1 MQDLLVALL
10 SVALG
15 LASLLCA
22 ARAFRPAL
30 ASDPIERVKRWFAQE
45 NRANPEGRPRLR
57 LVSSL
62 TPRQIQRKVFRLL
75 QNAGIPLEVEEALLL
90 WTILLLACTLS
101 GFLAARLTGLAAGLA
116 AGGTL
121 PLLYLRILS
130 ARRKRQMEGQIPDLL
145 DLLASGL
152 RAGFSFFQSLQ
163 HAAGQ
168 MDAPIGPTL
177 RQVITEM
184 TVGFDVETALRR
196 WVERTGSL
204 DLELAVSAILI
215 QREVGGNLAE
225 VLDNISGIM
234 RDRREAQMEMRSLTA
249 QGRMEGWIISLLP
262 VVLGAFFTLTRPEYM
277 GVLFHT
283 AQGVRML
290 TLSVIFGIIGV
301 FLVNR
306 IVKPRY

>member
-1 MQDLLVALL
+1 MQDLLVA
-10 SVALG
+10 ALAVSMG
-15 LASLLCA
+15 LTSILCFV
-22 ARAFRPAL
+22 RANRPAPVL
-30 ASDPIERVKRWFAQE
+30 DPFERVKTWFAHE
-45 NRANPEGRPRLR
+45 AGPASERHRFRFVAA
-57 LVSSL
+57 L
-62 TPRQIQRKVFRLL
+62 TPKQIQRKVLRLL
-75 QNAGIPLEVEEALLL
+75 QNAGVPLEVEEALLL
-90 WTILLLACTLS
+90 WSILGLACALS
-101 GFLAARLTGLAAGLA
+101 GFLASGVGGLAAGLSIS
-116 AGGTL
+116 GIL
-121 PLLYLRILS
+121 PVLYLRGR
-130 ARRKRQMEGQIPDLL
+130 ARKRRSQMEGQIPDLL

-163 HAAGQ
+163 HASTQ
-168 MDAPIGPTL
+168 MDTPLGPTL
-177 RQVITEM
+177 QYVVTEM

-234 RDRREAQMEMRSLTA
+234 RDRREAKMEMRSLTA

-262 VVLGAFFTLTRPEYM
+262 VVLGTFFTLTRPDYM
-277 GVLFHT
+277 AVLFNT
-283 AQGVRML
+283 PQGVRML
-290 TLSVIFGIIGV
+290 SISVVSGAIGI

>member
-1 MQDLLVALL
+1 VN
-10 SVALG
+10 
-15 LASLLCA
+15 
-22 ARAFRPAL
+22 
-30 ASDPIERVKRWFAQE
+30 DPVERVKRWFAQDRPNGE
-45 NRANPEGRPRLR
+45 ERPRLR
-57 LVSSL
+57 FVSL
-62 TPRQIQRKVFRLL
+62 LAPRQLQRKVSRLL
-75 QNAGIPLEVEEALLL
+75 QNAGIPLEVEEAILL
-90 WTILLLACTLS
+90 WTILILVCALS
-101 GFLAARLTGLAAGLA
+101 GLLSSGLMGLAAGLA
-116 AGGTL
+116 AAGPL
-121 PLLYLRILS
+121 PLLFLRMRS

-168 MDAPIGPTL
+168 MDAPIGPTVQ
-177 RQVITEM
+177 QVITEM

-262 VVLGAFFTLTRPEYM
+262 VVLGVFFTLTRPDYM
-277 GVLFHT
+277 GVLFHSP
-283 AQGVRML
+283 QGVRML
-290 TLSVIFGIIGV
+290 TLSGIFGVIGI

>member
-1 MQDLLVALL
+1 MQDLLVAFL

-15 LASLLCA
+15 LASLLCVF
-22 ARAFRPAL
+22 RAFRPVAGT
-30 ASDPIERVKRWFAQE
+30 DPIARVKRWFTQD
-45 NRANPEGRPRLR
+45 RPSNEERQRLR
-57 LVSSL
+57 FVSSL
-62 TPRQIQRKVFRLL
+62 APRQLQRKVSRLL

-90 WTILLLACTLS
+90 WAILLLACTLS
-101 GFLAARLTGLAAGLA
+101 GFLSAGVFGLVAGLA
-116 AGGTL
+116 SGGGL
-121 PLLYLRILS
+121 PLLFLRVQS

-168 MDAPIGPTL
+168 MEAPIGPTL

-262 VVLGAFFTLTRPEYM
+262 VVLGIFFTLTRPEYM

-283 AQGVRML
+283 PQGVRML
-290 TLSVIFGIIGV
+290 TLSGVFGVIGI

>member
-1 MQDLLVALL
+1 VPDLLVAFL

-15 LASLLCA
+15 LSSLLCLG
-22 ARAFRPAL
+22 RAFRPVQVN
-30 ASDPIERVKRWFAQE
+30 DPVERVKRWFAQDRPDGE
-45 NRANPEGRPRLR
+45 ERPRLR
-57 LVSSL
+57 FVSL
-62 TPRQIQRKVFRLL
+62 LAPRQLQRKVSRLL
-75 QNAGIPLEVEEALLL
+75 QNAGIPLEVEEAILL
-90 WTILLLACTLS
+90 WTILILVCALS
-101 GFLAARLTGLAAGLA
+101 GLLSSGLMGLAAGLA
-116 AGGTL
+116 AAGPL
-121 PLLYLRILS
+121 PLLFLRMRS

-163 HAAGQ
+163 HAADQ
-168 MDAPIGPTL
+168 MDAPIGPTVQ
-177 RQVITEM
+177 QVITEM

-262 VVLGAFFTLTRPEYM
+262 VVLGVFFTLTRPDYM

-283 AQGVRML
+283 PQGVRML
-290 TLSVIFGIIGV
+290 TLSGIFGVIGI

>member
-1 MQDLLVALL
+1 
-10 SVALG
+10 
-15 LASLLCA
+15 
-22 ARAFRPAL
+22 
-30 ASDPIERVKRWFAQE
+30 
-45 NRANPEGRPRLR
+45 
-57 LVSSL
+57 
-62 TPRQIQRKVFRLL
+62 
-75 QNAGIPLEVEEALLL
+75 
-90 WTILLLACTLS
+90 
-101 GFLAARLTGLAAGLA
+101 
-116 AGGTL
+116 
-121 PLLYLRILS
+121 
-130 ARRKRQMEGQIPDLL
+130 MEGQIPDLL

-168 MDAPIGPTL
+168 MEAPIGPTL

-262 VVLGAFFTLTRPEYM
+262 VVLGIFFTLTRPEYM

-283 AQGVRML
+283 PQGVRML
-290 TLSVIFGIIGV
+290 TLSGVFGVIGI